1 MFAFIIPIFVM
12 SSSLASDLYFYGA
25 AIISCI
31 LVLISFYDIVVKY
44 NELSKNKI
52 PQLEKRGGDN

>member
-1 MFAFIIPIFVM
+1 MVLM
-12 SSSLASDLYFYGA
+12 SNLASDLYFYGA
-25 AIISCI
+25 AIVSCI
-31 LVLISFYDIVVKY
+31 LVLVSFYDIVIRY